1 MLVTRTGANL
11 HKYIDIYNT
20 HRLRGCMQFYR
31 HAGALEAE
39 ASRGGRT
46 HNGSGGAVR
55 HSVLVW
61 QFGSVTWSVCVTCW
75 GPPLSSSWKTK
86 LLYCSTTYMLVLL
99 VIVWSSSIKN
109 NGKQPGCGRSLLGIL
124 NWGTR
129 TNRSESEIERYTEKC
144 SLWFLC
150 SIYPC

>member
-11 HKYIDIYNT
+11 HKYIDICNT
-20 HRLRGCMQFYR
+20 DRLRGCMQFYR

-75 GPPLSSSWKTK
+75 GPPLISV
-86 LLYCSTTYMLVLL
+86 CVLL
-99 VIVWSSSIKN
+99 LCVNVLERHALKITV
-109 NGKQPGCGRSLLGIL
+109 
-124 NWGTR
+124 
-129 TNRSESEIERYTEKC
+129 EINVKRKLFNC
-144 SLWFLC
+144 RK
-150 SIYPC
+150 